1 MYFNII
7 GAGRLGMSLASALIN
22 QSQWRLLAMCNHHLT
37 SAQDKTKYLQEGYAV
52 ASTDELPHAPITFIT
67 TPDDQLVNIVEALAN
82 NVSLMAGDMVVHCS
96 GVYSSTLLL
105 PLKERGCLV
114 ASVHPLRAFAST
126 VPLDQPFLDC
136 DYAIEGDLAVVLL
149 LSTVFGQW
157 GAKMIS
163 LCAEKKQ
170 AYHAAAAMASN
181 YIVTLASCA
190 TSLFMDAGIDALRA
204 KELCEKLMSGSLQNM
219 KGSADMAQAL
229 TGPLMRG
236 DINTILLHL
245 NAIKTPLTE
254 GLYRAAG
261 LATLPLTNNSDDRLT
276 VLKSLLKQSVV
287 DIEPIL
293 CGNDN

>member
-7 GAGRLGMSLASALIN
+7 GAGRLGMSLAFALIK
-22 QSQWRLLAMCNHHLT
+22 QSQWQLLAVCNQHLA
-37 SAQDKTKYLQEGYAV
+37 SAQDKINYLQQGHAV
-52 ASTDELPHAPITFIT
+52 TSTDELPHAPITFIT
-67 TPDDQLVNIVEALAN
+67 TPDDQLVNVVTALVN
-82 NVSLMAGDMVVHCS
+82 NPSLAAGDMVVHCS
-96 GVYSSTLLL
+96 GVHSSMLLS

-126 VPLDQPFLDC
+126 TPLEQAFLGC
-136 DYAIEGDLAVVLL
+136 DYAIEGDSALVSL

-157 GAKMIS
+157 GAKMVS
-163 LCAEKKQ
+163 LSAEKKQ

-181 YIVTLASCA
+181 YIVTLAHCA

-204 KELCEKLMSGSLQNM
+204 KELCEKLMSGSLENI

-236 DINTILLHL
+236 DIHTILLHL

-276 VLKSLLKQSVV
+276 VLKSLLTQSVV
-287 DIEPIL
+287 DIAPVL
-293 CGNDN
+293 CGNDD